1 MRYVKYLAAAAA
13 LFLLGQSFCFAADSA
28 SLSSIVNSHKPI
40 KVYLKDFINQ
50 SGKSEISPA
59 DFRAEVEKAMANR
72 KTVKFEIVKDP
83 AESDVQVS
91 CVITKFQYM
100 EKGPVK
106 PKPNLALLAL
116 DAAATL
122 TSNYVEMF
130 AKFTITDTRT
140 SDILWE
146 DTINEYKKH
155 KMTAA
160 ESVPYAYDRTARAFL
175 WKSFGKPSN

>member
-13 LFLLGQSFCFAADSA
+13 LFLLSQSFCFAADSGSLA
-28 SLSSIVNSHKPI
+28 SLVNSHKPI
-40 KVYLKDFINQ
+40 KVYLKDFTNV
-50 SGKSEISPA
+50 SGKGEINPA
-59 DFRAEVEKAMANR
+59 DFKAEVEKAMMSR
-72 KTVKFEIVKDP
+72 KVVKFEIVKDP
-83 AESDVQVS
+83 AESDVQVG

-100 EKGPVK
+100 EKGPMK
-106 PKPNLALLAL
+106 PSPSVATLAL

-122 TSNYVEMF
+122 TLNYVEMF
-130 AKFTITDTRT
+130 AKFTITDTKT